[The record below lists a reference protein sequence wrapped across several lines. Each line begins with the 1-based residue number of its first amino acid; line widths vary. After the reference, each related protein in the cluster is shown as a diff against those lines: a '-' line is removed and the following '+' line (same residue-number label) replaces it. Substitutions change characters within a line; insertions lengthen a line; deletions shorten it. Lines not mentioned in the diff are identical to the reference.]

1 MRKAGLIVMKIEAVL
16 RLAIICAI
24 VLSILFSLV
33 VLFIPDSPT
42 FLADFFFRLAII
54 FSRPFVVEIKLA
66 NWFEVTYFWSILY
79 YGLSLAFLCFA
90 MDKAKSA
97 KTKKEAIPYAI
108 VSIVSTGSIIGG
120 ILLLCA
126 KEMEWY
132 NNEENIVPK
141 GENQ

>member
-1 MRKAGLIVMKIEAVL
+1 MRKSGLLVMKIEAIL
-16 RLAIICAI
+16 RLVIICII
-24 VLSILFSLV
+24 VLCV
-33 VLFIPDSPT
+33 T
-42 FLADFFFRLAII
+42 FFLIFLNLHDAPEGYADFFYKALKF
-54 FSRPFVVEIKLA
+54 FSWPFIKEIKL
-66 NWFEVTYFWSILY
+66 NGWFDIVYFWPILY

-90 MDKAKSA
+90 MDKAKAA
-97 KTKKEAIPYAI
+97 KTKREAIPYAI

-126 KEMEWY
+126 KEKEWY

>member
-1 MRKAGLIVMKIEAVL
+1 MRRAGLLVMKIEAIL
-16 RLAIICAI
+16 RLVIICTI
-24 VLSILFSLV
+24 VLSILFSLI
-33 VLFIPDSPT
+33 VLFVPNSPT

-54 FSRPFVVEIKLA
+54 FSRPFVVEFKLA
-66 NWFEVTYFWSILY
+66 NWFEVTYFWSIFY

-90 MDKAKSA
+90 MDRAKVA
-97 KTKKEAIPYAI
+97 KTKREAIPYAI

-126 KEMEWY
+126 KEKEWY